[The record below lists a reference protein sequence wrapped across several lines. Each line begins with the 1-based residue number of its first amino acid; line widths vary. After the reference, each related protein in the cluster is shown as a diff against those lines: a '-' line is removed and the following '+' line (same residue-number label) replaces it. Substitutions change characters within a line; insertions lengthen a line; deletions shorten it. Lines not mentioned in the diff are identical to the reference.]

1 MCYNEKIGLQKD
13 DFCNKL
19 NENGTLGGDRK
30 MPEKSRRQKVAEACL
45 WLPVYARYG
54 GSTGDFPGGQP
65 DYMGEEA
72 QAYLR
77 RNTDPCFA
85 ELAALQ
91 KEFERNF
98 KALKQQVRAA
108 TQICEELMTLKKARA
123 ELRMSDICALETIEA
138 EIDVLKTRGN
148 GERFINQSGTPCA
161 LAAW

>member
-1 MCYNEKIGLQKD
+1 
-13 DFCNKL
+13 
-19 NENGTLGGDRK
+19 